1 MQEGRF
7 KIFLCDPRDGSV
19 LLRSLDLPRA
29 AKKNV
34 PWKLGVGAVWNL
46 WSQADLFFYV
56 RGRGVRSITIFY
68 VNNDN
73 LYF

>member
-46 WSQADLFFYV
+46 WSQADLFFLREGA
-56 RGRGVRSITIFY
+56 RGA
-68 VNNDN
+68 
-73 LYF
+73 